1 MTALLLASILLA
13 ALPALPGSSPAEPEV
28 IDLTGHYAAEV
39 RVTSRSGF
47 PLLPSVRSTTVSLL
61 LVEVDGAPGR
71 WRQRHR
77 VCEARIE
84 GGSLVRMT
92 IPDAFVRAMPT
103 RGYPV
108 QLESGDG
115 APRYRAD
122 MGLEAIG
129 FDPAVTGGRL
139 PADAGAAGV
148 IDADGDGAPGATV
161 LMDVPGISDIRLH
174 IAQRSRLVLSG
185 ESDGAGGWRGGID
198 IPLLEQ
204 RTLGADPE
212 MFARTPRLQAEPR
225 RSGFRMVPLHGQGG
239 CDAVARA
246 LRSAGP

>member
-1 MTALLLASILLA
+1 MTALLLASLLLS
-13 ALPALPGSSPAEPEV
+13 ALFALPGDPPAEPEV
-28 IDLTGHYAAEV
+28 IDPTGRYAAEL

-61 LVEVDGAPGR
+61 LVEVDGVPGT

-92 IPDAFVRAMPT
+92 IPDAFVRAMPA
-103 RGYPV
+103 RGYPL

-115 APRYRAD
+115 APRFRAD

-129 FDPAVTGGRL
+129 FDPGVTGGNL
-139 PADAGAAGV
+139 PVDAGSAGV

-161 LMDVPGISDIRLH
+161 LMDVPGVSDIRLH
-174 IAQRSRLVLSG
+174 IAQRSRLVLRG
-185 ESDGAGGWRGGID
+185 ESDGKGGWRGDID

-204 RTLGADPE
+204 RTLGAEPE
-212 MFARTPRLQAEPR
+212 MFARTPRLQAEPG
-225 RSGFRMVPLHGQGG
+225 RSGFRMVPLPGGAG
-239 CDAVARA
+239 CDAVAQA
-246 LRSAGP
+246 FRSAGS